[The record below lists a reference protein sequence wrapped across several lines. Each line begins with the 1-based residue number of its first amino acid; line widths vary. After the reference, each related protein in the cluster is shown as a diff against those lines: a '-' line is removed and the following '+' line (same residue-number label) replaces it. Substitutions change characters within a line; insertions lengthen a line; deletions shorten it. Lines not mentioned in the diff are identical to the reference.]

1 MRSRISKLEDAV
13 RDMKRVSFLLIILC
27 CVASAAAQE
36 RYVRPVDEAKQEPSF
51 YKFREELIAA
61 AERHDAAFILSILDP
76 KIELSFG
83 GDAGTADF
91 KRIWKINS
99 KASPFWNEFLR
110 VLKNGGS
117 FTGKGAGKMFF
128 APYTF
133 QSFPED
139 LDAFEHVVIFGSD
152 VNLRERP
159 DLGSPVV
166 AALSYNIAKIDY
178 EGSVKDPADEGVL
191 LWTKVETLGGKRGF
205 VKSEY
210 VRSPIDY
217 RAGFQKKKGKWKMT
231 VFIAGD

>member
-1 MRSRISKLEDAV
+1 MKG
-13 RDMKRVSFLLIILC
+13 MKRVAILFMVLC

-36 RYVRPVDEAKQEPSF
+36 RYVRPVDQAKQDPSF
-51 YKFREELIAA
+51 YQFREELIAA
-61 AERHDAAFILSILDP
+61 AERHDAAFILGIVDP

-83 GDAGTADF
+83 GDAGIADF
-91 KRIWKINS
+91 KRIWKINA
-99 KASPFWNEFLR
+99 KDSPFWDEFLR
-110 VLKNGGS
+110 VIKNGGN
-117 FTGKGAGKMFF
+117 FRGKGARKIFF

-133 QSFPED
+133 ESFPED

-166 AALSYNIAKIDY
+166 AALSYNVAKIDY
-178 EGSVKDPADEGVL
+178 EGSVKDPASDGDLV
-191 LWTKVETLGGKRGF
+191 WTKIETLGGKRGF

-210 VRSPIDY
+210 ARSPIDY